1 MAAGFYTMREPMK
14 RLLAVLPAAL
24 VTLLV
29 LAPAALAH
37 DGGEG
42 WWGETNDKVVTNA
55 GFILIVFFPLFILFA
70 SLLQGALDRRNVS
83 VVLLDEQGD
92 PVARWNLRR
101 AWPAKWSGPS
111 LDALGNEVAIESL
124 ELAHEGIELE

>member
-1 MAAGFYTMREPMK
+1 MAATFYTMQELMK
-14 RLLAVLPAAL
+14 RLLAVLPATF

-55 GFILIVFFPLFILFA
+55 GFILIVFFPLFVLFMT
-70 SLLQGALDRRNVS
+70 LLQSALDRRKERRKKIQKS
-83 VVLLDEQGD
+83 LAREQ
-92 PVARWNLRR
+92 
-101 AWPAKWSGPS
+101 
-111 LDALGNEVAIESL
+111 ESWR
-124 ELAHEGIELE
+124 GGW